1 MLLVGNCA
9 CSPRGHAQY
18 INPRMPPP
26 FMRVINYVCSDNAQ
40 LYGKMCLPISQ
51 GPNKKWLT
59 PGVYLKS
66 YQELGILTWE
76 ETSTF
81 CISSKIK
88 LKWEKLIPML
98 LGKYKLI
105 QIELT
110 FWIQALDSCMVWKYG
125 HVFIPSFCSDL
136 KGSAYCLMELQR
148 TERLGR
154 IFKSSS
160 SRMPP
165 FYWQHTPNL
174 LNYGVQKK
182 LLNYVLPLARCSNT
196 FSLHCM
202 SHWKKKHQALKAPLS
217 ASNVICKKLPHPN

>member
-1 MLLVGNCA
+1 MIDSWSLSEIISGARNFDVGRNF
-9 CSPRGHAQY
+9 H
-18 INPRMPPP
+18 
-26 FMRVINYVCSDNAQ
+26 
-40 LYGKMCLPISQ
+40 
-51 GPNKKWLT
+51 
-59 PGVYLKS
+59 
-66 YQELGILTWE
+66 ILQ
-76 ETSTF
+76 
-81 CISSKIK
+81 

>member
-1 MLLVGNCA
+1 
-9 CSPRGHAQY
+9 
-18 INPRMPPP
+18 
-26 FMRVINYVCSDNAQ
+26 
-40 LYGKMCLPISQ
+40 MCLPISQ
-51 GPNKKWLT
+51 GPNKKWST

-110 FWIQALDSCMVWKYG
+110 FWIQALDLCMVWKYG

-136 KGSAYCLMELQR
+136 KGSAYSLMELQR

-154 IFKSSS
+154 IFTFFQQDASFLLATHSKFVELWCSKKAPKLCPATCSVQ
-160 SRMPP
+160 
-165 FYWQHTPNL
+165 QHIFIAL
-174 LNYGVQKK
+174 HE
-182 LLNYVLPLARCSNT
+182 PL
-196 FSLHCM
+196 
-202 SHWKKKHQALKAPLS
+202 KKK
-217 ASNVICKKLPHPN
+217 ASGS